1 MCSAEGIPFLDLVAP
16 HVELEQELT
25 GVFRRALYTAG
36 FIGGPV
42 VEEFEHSFAKF
53 CNTRYSIAVS
63 SGTDALRFALMACG
77 VQSGDVVVT
86 VPHTFIATTEAISQ
100 AGAIP
105 EFVDIDE
112 QTYNISAEKLREFL
126 EEKCIRDTSGDLISC
141 RSHRRVRAIVPVHLY
156 GQMADMDPILNLAE
170 QYGLTVV
177 EDACQAHGGE
187 YFSAKRNQ
195 WMTAG
200 SMGCAAAFSFYPGK
214 NLGACGEAGGVTTN
228 DPEIA
233 GKIRILRDHG
243 QARKYYHD
251 VEGYNG
257 RLDAIQAGLL
267 QAKLAHL
274 AKWNLQRRE
283 LAAEYN
289 RLLANNDAVVVPYE
303 PFWSRAVYHL
313 YVIRVNDRDNLM
325 SYLKE
330 KGIGTGIHY
339 PLPLHMQKAYA
350 WLKYLPSDLPVAC
363 RVAAEVISLP
373 MFPQLTAEQQVRVAE
388 DISAFTL
395 GISRLP
401 AEKAQVPG
409 LAELTV

>member
-170 QYGLTVV
+170 EYGVTVV